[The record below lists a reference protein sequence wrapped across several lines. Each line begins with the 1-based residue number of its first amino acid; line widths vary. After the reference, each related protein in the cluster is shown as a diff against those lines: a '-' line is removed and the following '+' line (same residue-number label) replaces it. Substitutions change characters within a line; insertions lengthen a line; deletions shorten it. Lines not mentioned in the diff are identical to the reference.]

1 MDLRLSVV
9 PFDHVEKS
17 QQLFKETFGEHQDLN
32 TNGHSLE
39 AIKAALPSRE
49 HIPPDPVQ
57 PWVLLGPCC
66 EIWMNG
72 TDVHSPES
80 AQRKPLTRWTLL
92 TARIARLSLVM
103 KSQYPGVDDRSHSKM
118 STTGGLDAS
127 VPSLDVSGPHVH
139 RIELPR
145 SFLSAMSPISN
156 VAFYKGHLSGDAE
169 DLQFLA
175 DTFPKKTVSNVDIS
189 QLLQEGRYFARLD
202 TCSLKDSLVGG
213 GPVKDSEDLWKRI
226 ATSMRAAAGIQAMAA
241 ANSYEPVYLYLLKW
255 NDKMQPGLEYRV
267 FCAPEIMRITAI
279 SQYRWFEKWYHT
291 KETWQRQNEIAKRV
305 LENAM
310 VIHQQIMMH
319 PAMND
324 DLKMRGFV
332 FDILEDP
339 DNDNAACLI
348 ELNEFGA
355 MTGCGSCLFH
365 WLDDAKLL
373 YGLEEAVTFRITM

>member
-1 MDLRLSVV
+1 MDLRFSVV
-9 PFDHVEKS
+9 PFGHVEKA
-17 QQLFKETFGEHQDLN
+17 QRLFKETFGEHQDLN

-57 PWVLLGPCC
+57 PWVLLGP
-66 EIWMNG
+66 W
-72 TDVHSPES
+72 
-80 AQRKPLTRWTLL
+80 
-92 TARIARLSLVM
+92 
-103 KSQYPGVDDRSHSKM
+103 
-118 STTGGLDAS
+118 
-127 VPSLDVSGPHVH
+127 
-139 RIELPR
+139 IELPR
-145 SFLSAMSPISN
+145 SFLSAMLPISN
-156 VAFYKGHLSGDAE
+156 LAFYKGHLSGDAE

-175 DTFPKKTVSNVDIS
+175 NTFPKKTVSEVDVNL
-189 QLLQEGRYFARLD
+189 LLQEGRYFARLD
-202 TCSLKDSLVGG
+202 TCSLKDSLVGR

-226 ATSMRAAAGIQAMAA
+226 TTSMRAAAGIQAMTA

-279 SQYRWFEKWYHT
+279 SQYRWFEKWYHSG
-291 KETWQRQNEIAKRV
+291 ETWQRQNEIAKRV
-305 LENAM
+305 LENAK
-310 VIHQQIMMH
+310 VIHQHIMMH

-324 DLKMRGFV
+324 ELKRRGFV

-339 DNDNAACLI
+339 DNNNAACLI

-355 MTGCGSCLFH
+355 MSGCGSCLFH
-365 WLDDAKLL
+365 WLDDARSL